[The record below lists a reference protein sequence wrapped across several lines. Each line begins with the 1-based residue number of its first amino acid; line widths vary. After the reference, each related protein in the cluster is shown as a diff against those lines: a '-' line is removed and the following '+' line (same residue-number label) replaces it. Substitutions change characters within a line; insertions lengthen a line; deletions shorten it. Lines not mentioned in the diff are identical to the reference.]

1 MKVDLSSVIKV
12 TGAEVKLSSTVGFGD
27 AEFLGETYR
36 FIEPLKVEG
45 RVYNNG
51 QSLTLEAN
59 VSGRMVTEC
68 ARCLDEVEAD
78 VEFSVH
84 ELLSQREEG
93 ADEDEDIILFD
104 GYEIEL
110 DDIIADHFLMNISGR
125 YLCSDD
131 CKGLCP
137 VCGQNL
143 NHGECDCDNEY
154 IDPRWQAVADI
165 MNQTKE

>member
-27 AEFLGETYR
+27 AEFLGETYK
-36 FIEPLKVEG
+36 FIEPLTVEG
-45 RVYNNG
+45 KVYNNG
-51 QSLTLEAN
+51 QSLTLEAQ
-59 VSGRMVTEC
+59 VSGRMITAC

-78 VEFSVH
+78 VEFSVN
-84 ELLSQREEG
+84 EFLSQREDD

-154 IDPRWQAVADI
+154 IDPRWQALADI
-165 MNQTKE
+165 MNQTQE